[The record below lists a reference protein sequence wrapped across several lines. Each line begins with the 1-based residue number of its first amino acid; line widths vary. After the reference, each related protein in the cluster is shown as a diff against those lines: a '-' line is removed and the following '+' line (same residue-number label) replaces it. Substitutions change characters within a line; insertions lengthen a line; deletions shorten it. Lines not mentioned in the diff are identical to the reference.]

1 MNILRRLNLSPRLS
15 LLIAIFSVGFIIYGI
30 WSFKTVNELKVGGPV
45 YKQILQSKDLVADI
59 LPPPEYILESYL
71 VAFQLS
77 TTTSQTE
84 EAELVKHLKELKATY
99 DERHAYWLNEH
110 LPADIA
116 DGMLN
121 KTYQPA
127 IRFYET
133 AFQELIPAVTAQ
145 DSAAIDAAMV
155 KLKTAYNTHLQ
166 EIQKLVILANS
177 RADSIELSSEDQ
189 IQSATI
195 LLLLILTGSLGLG
208 IIGAVFIT
216 RSITRPL
223 HDAVQV
229 ATTVAA
235 GDLSSQI
242 TTDFNDE
249 PGQLLRALKTMNDN
263 LSLTVGKVRTSAD
276 TIGTA
281 SREIASG
288 NADLSARTEAQA
300 SSIEET
306 VASMEQLTGTVRQNA
321 ENAAHASTLVNTT
334 FTAATKGG
342 EVVHDL
348 IATMST
354 IKESSSHIADI
365 ITVIDGIAFQTNIL
379 ALNAAVEAARA
390 GEQGRGFAVVA
401 SEVRTLAQ
409 RSANAAKEIKALIE
423 DSVNRVNAGNQLV
436 DKTGNTMT
444 AIVESVQQVNVIM
457 SEIATASREQ
467 SAGINQVNI
476 AITQMDQ
483 AAQQNAA
490 LVEEA
495 SAAATSMQ
503 DEARGLIEDVS
514 VFKLANNSHS
524 AVQAPLAIR

>member
-288 NADLSARTEAQA
+288 NADLY
-300 SSIEET
+300 
-306 VASMEQLTGTVRQNA
+306 
-321 ENAAHASTLVNTT
+321 
-334 FTAATKGG
+334 
-342 EVVHDL
+342 
-348 IATMST
+348 
-354 IKESSSHIADI
+354 
-365 ITVIDGIAFQTNIL
+365 
-379 ALNAAVEAARA
+379 
-390 GEQGRGFAVVA
+390 
-401 SEVRTLAQ
+401 
-409 RSANAAKEIKALIE
+409 RSA
-423 DSVNRVNAGNQLV
+423 G
-436 DKTGNTMT
+436 
-444 AIVESVQQVNVIM
+444 
-457 SEIATASREQ
+457 
-467 SAGINQVNI
+467 
-476 AITQMDQ
+476 
-483 AAQQNAA
+483 
-490 LVEEA
+490 
-495 SAAATSMQ
+495 
-503 DEARGLIEDVS
+503 
-514 VFKLANNSHS
+514 KLD
-524 AVQAPLAIR
+524 